1 MAEIKVKLAEG
12 RSLFLPL
19 TRIPMKRDKI
29 YTVQAHSF
37 WNRRLNDGDVMQVTS
52 KSNKTETNKTETN
65 ESELNKSGSTKSG
78 SNKSRS
84 NK

>member
-19 TRIPMKRDKI
+19 TRIPMKKDKV

-37 WNRRLNDGDVMQVTS
+37 WNRRLNDGDVTQVTS
-52 KSNKTETNKTETN
+52 KSNKTETN
-65 ESELNKSGSTKSG
+65 ESESNKSGSTKSG